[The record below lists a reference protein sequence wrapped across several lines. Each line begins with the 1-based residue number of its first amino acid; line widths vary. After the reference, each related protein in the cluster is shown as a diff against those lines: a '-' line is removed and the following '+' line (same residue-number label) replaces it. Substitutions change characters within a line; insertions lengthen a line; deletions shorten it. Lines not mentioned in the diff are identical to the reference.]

1 MGRLLAIA
9 GLGMAGYLIHTGHIE
24 IGGSGLRKTTGAIGS
39 YSSAPSPAITGITNA
54 AAKIGN

>member
-9 GLGMAGYLIHTGHIE
+9 AIGMAGYLIYTGHIQ
-24 IGGSGLRKTTGAIGS
+24 IGGSSMRKTTGAIGS
-39 YSSAPSPAITGITNA
+39 YSAAPSPAISGIGNA